1 MARTLLVRGMLA
13 GVVAGLVALLF
24 AYFFG
29 EPQVAQAIAVEEA
42 HAASHGAEG
51 GAEPVSRAVQ
61 STLGLGIAVV
71 VLAIAIG
78 GLFGIAFGF
87 VNGRIGGV
95 GVRGTAL
102 GVAVVGWTA
111 AILVPFLKYPA
122 NPPAVGSEETVGERT
137 AMYFLMLVVS
147 IAAAVGA
154 VIAGRSLV
162 RRLGAWNGI
171 VLAVLG
177 YAAVCFVAAYLLPD
191 LAADT
196 HGFPA
201 DLMWRFRVASLGTQ
215 ATLWVSLGLVFGA
228 LTERAARPR
237 GVSPASTPA
246 PVA

>member
-13 GVVAGLVALLF
+13 GVIAGLVALLF

-42 HAASHGAEG
+42 HAAAHGAG
-51 GAEPVSRAVQ
+51 DAGAEPVSRAVQ

-71 VLAIAIG
+71 LLAVAIG

-87 VNGRIGGV
+87 VNGRIGRLGP
-95 GVRGTAL
+95 RGAAL

-111 AILVPFLKYPA
+111 VILVPFLKYPA
-122 NPPAVGSEETVGERT
+122 TPPAVGSEETVGERT
-137 AMYFLMLVVS
+137 AMYFLMLLISV
-147 IAAAVGA
+147 AAAVGA
-154 VIAGRSLV
+154 VIVGRSLV
-162 RRLGAWNGI
+162 ARHGVWNA
-171 VLAVLG
+171 VLLAVLG
-177 YAAVCFVAAYLLPD
+177 YAAVCFGAAFLLPD

-196 HGFPA
+196 HDFPA

-215 ATLWVSLGLVFGA
+215 ATLWVALGLVFGA

-237 GVSPASTPA
+237 TGIPA